1 MFKSIQYS
9 LYAFTA
15 LLIVAVALTTVLIVS
30 GNYLFSVAG
39 IILMAISL
47 ANLRRCYARYNS
59 NIIFLLNALENGD
72 YSYRFSANKL
82 SAREREINQV
92 MNRIGDILAT
102 ARKEIIENEQFL
114 ALILESITTG
124 IVIIDDNGIV
134 HRTNRTAKEML
145 GLTVFTHVNQ
155 LRVIDESYPEMFRRL
170 RAGDSRQLSLTNE
183 KEERPVS
190 LRVSQILLKRGM
202 MRVLTMNNIGN
213 ELEMK
218 EMESWIR
225 LIRVMTHE
233 IMNSVAPVTSL
244 SETMLALYRDSTTD
258 SATLR
263 QNTLEAF
270 ETINGTASGLLAFVQ
285 SYRKFTSV
293 PQPEKKACDLTALVR
308 KAIRLHERQMRDN
321 GITITLST
329 NEHIVAQADEN
340 LIMQVVINLL
350 KNAAEATETTSD
362 RRIIITLAGDETDG
376 ASIDFANT
384 GDPIPPDVLPHIFVP
399 FFTTKTDGSGVG
411 LSVSRYIVRL
421 HGGKLTHRLSPDSLT
436 VFRIELPA
444 G

>member
-1 MFKSIQYS
+1 
-9 LYAFTA
+9 
-15 LLIVAVALTTVLIVS
+15 
-30 GNYLFSVAG
+30 
-39 IILMAISL
+39 
-47 ANLRRCYARYNS
+47 
-59 NIIFLLNALENGD
+59 
-72 YSYRFSANKL
+72 
-82 SAREREINQV
+82 
-92 MNRIGDILAT
+92 
-102 ARKEIIENEQFL
+102 
-114 ALILESITTG
+114 
-124 IVIIDDNGIV
+124 
-134 HRTNRTAKEML
+134 
-145 GLTVFTHVNQ
+145 
-155 LRVIDESYPEMFRRL
+155 
-170 RAGDSRQLSLTNE
+170 
-183 KEERPVS
+183 
-190 LRVSQILLKRGM
+190 

-244 SETMLALYRDSTTD
+244 SETMLALFRDSTTD

-421 HGGKLTHRLSPDSLT
+421 HGGKLTHRLSSDGLT

>member
-155 LRVIDESYPEMFRRL
+155 LRVIDETYPEMFRRL

-421 HGGKLTHRLSPDSLT
+421 HGGKLTHRLSSDSLT